1 MKSLTFLFLFF
12 ISFSA
17 FAFDYHG
24 IKSGMSKTEVKKL
37 TKCKEF
43 ETCLWQETERFFK
56 LGEDNHPPSLWDMQF
71 SYTSDNRLW
80 RILLRF
86 EEDSG
91 TRGAAQLRALKELYP
106 DAEFLEGRIG
116 SRASSLIVLLI
127 DSDIFNKDVEKIY
140 QETIDKY

>member
-1 MKSLTFLFLFF
+1 MKRLTFLFLFF
-12 ISFSA
+12 ISFST

-24 IKSGMSKTEVKKL
+24 IKSGMKVQQVKSFV
-37 TKCKEF
+37 KCEKF
-43 ETCLWQETERFFK
+43 DTCSWQETKKFFGGSNK
-56 LGEDNHPPSLWDMQF
+56 LPPSLFDMNF
-71 SYTSDNRLW
+71 SYTSDRKLW

-91 TRGAAQLRALKELYP
+91 TRGAAQLRALTELYP
-106 DAEFLEGRIG
+106 DAEFQEGRIG